1 MFGSWQINIERA
13 YELKEEITM
22 EITKSVVLKDNE
34 NSTEKN
40 LWHGVFPYILRDM
53 VKNKTN
59 ERVPKELEMR
69 EQSRSYWLFELF
81 RHQSINFQTRIFM
94 LILSGEPLEYV
105 LKILNQKV
113 GNVNDSNQTNIYKAR
128 RKITLIRLGY

>member
-1 MFGSWQINIERA
+1 
-13 YELKEEITM
+13 
-22 EITKSVVLKDNE
+22 
-34 NSTEKN
+34 
-40 LWHGVFPYILRDM
+40 
-53 VKNKTN
+53 
-59 ERVPKELEMR
+59 
-69 EQSRSYWLFELF
+69 
-81 RHQSINFQTRIFM
+81 M